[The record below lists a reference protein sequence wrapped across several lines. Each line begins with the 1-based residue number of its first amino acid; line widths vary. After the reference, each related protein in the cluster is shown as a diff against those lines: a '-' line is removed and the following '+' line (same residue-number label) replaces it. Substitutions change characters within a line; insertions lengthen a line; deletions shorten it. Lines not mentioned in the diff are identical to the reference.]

1 MLNNAIVVSVI
12 IATRNDCS
20 RIGLAIS
27 SILQQTFQDF
37 EIIVVNDASTDD
49 TERVLKKYSEFDSR
63 IKVLNETIN
72 LGRARARNAAIQIAT
87 GEFIAILDSDD
98 LMLPKRLELQVEY
111 IKNHSQVGILGSGA
125 IFDVDGELLL
135 AQPPGGDYIL
145 RNRLMSGQNN
155 SLINSS
161 LFARKDIFTAW
172 GGYIYSKHSKVYNED
187 YITFLE
193 LVKITQIDNI
203 QYPLILVSTNGL
215 INANIMKRKLIEMN
229 RFEFFNILR
238 NFSFK
243 RLSRIFIR
251 QIIIVT
257 PNFLVSLIYEKRLKS
272 LPKYNNIL
280 NIDDLKNNIKLL
292 KNKIEKN

>member
-1 MLNNAIVVSVI
+1 MLNNTIVVSVI

-20 RIGLAIS
+20 RVGLAIS

-49 TERVLKKYSEFDSR
+49 TEYVLKKYTEFDSR
-63 IKVLNETIN
+63 IKVLNERIN
-72 LGRARARNAAIQIAT
+72 LGRARARNAAIKIAN

-98 LMLPKRLELQVEY
+98 FMLPKRLEIQVEY
-111 IKNHSQVGILGSGA
+111 IKSHPQVGILGSGA
-125 IFDVDGELLL
+125 IFDVDGVLLL
-135 AQPPGGDYIL
+135 AQPPGGNFIL
-145 RNRLMSGQNN
+145 RNRLISGQNN

-161 LFARKDIFTAW
+161 LFARKDTFTAY

-187 YITFLE
+187 YITFAE

-203 QYPLILVSTNGL
+203 QDPLIVVSTNGL
-215 INANIMKRKLIEMN
+215 INAYIMKRKLIEMN
-229 RFEFFNILR
+229 NFEYLNILR

-243 RLSRIFIR
+243 RLARIFIR
-251 QIIIVT
+251 QIIVIT

-272 LPKYNNIL
+272 LPKYNNFL
-280 NIDDLKNNIKLL
+280 NINELKSNIELL